1 MAMAE
6 FGLDGALHRANDN
19 YLQLMGFT
27 REQSLGRP
35 HRSFC
40 SARLADSARYRE
52 IWTHLCA
59 GNAYSG
65 VVERLRSDGSS
76 CWLEAT
82 YSPVMDAQGR
92 VMHILKIA
100 TDVTQRRAREQA
112 QQEHL
117 RRLSLVADASTR
129 QGHQ

>member
-1 MAMAE
+1 MREGDIGAMPPELQLAQLQALDRVMAMAE
-6 FGLDGALHRANDN
+6 FGLDGSLHRANDN

-59 GNAYSG
+59 GNATPAWWSDYAAMAAVAG
-65 VVERLRSDGSS
+65 WRLPIHR
-76 CWLEAT
+76 
-82 YSPVMDAQGR
+82 
-92 VMHILKIA
+92 
-100 TDVTQRRAREQA
+100 
-112 QQEHL
+112 
-117 RRLSLVADASTR
+117 
-129 QGHQ
+129 